1 VMPIALQKL
10 VWGSLG
16 VVVGGPQQ
24 TPLRLIDANSSL
36 PWLYSG
42 FYTVWDAPLN

>member
-1 VMPIALQKL
+1 MPIELQKL
-10 VWGSLG
+10 VWGSLV

-36 PWLYSG
+36 PRLYSS
-42 FYTVWDAPLN
+42 FYADWDAPLN

>member
-1 VMPIALQKL
+1 MPIELQKL
-10 VWGSLG
+10 AWGSLLG
-16 VVVGGPQQ
+16 GGGPQQ